1 MVKKDTGEY
10 TANIAEMDEV
20 IRKAWRPINLRY
32 EHRPEPS
39 VDIFMQQY
47 RRHIRSVPMKVRAL
61 DGQVLRSRAQKM
73 GEKTANGMD
82 LWSIKLLKRLPGPF
96 WDKLAELLQMVEK
109 TGTWP
114 DRVAEGFTSLVPK
127 GEGGGDPMKLRPL
140 TGLSQIYRI
149 WAGVRMED
157 AMEWQEGW
165 AHEESY
171 AFRPH
176 RSSPDAAAVLTLLI
190 ELSHAL
196 KAPIVGA
203 GSDYTKCFD
212 LVPQA
217 ISIEMLDIQGMEAG
231 VLRAFRGMYQ
241 QLQ

>member
-1 MVKKDTGEY
+1 
-10 TANIAEMDEV
+10 
-20 IRKAWRPINLRY
+20 
-32 EHRPEPS
+32 
-39 VDIFMQQY
+39 
-47 RRHIRSVPMKVRAL
+47 
-61 DGQVLRSRAQKM
+61 
-73 GEKTANGMD
+73 
-82 LWSIKLLKRLPGPF
+82 
-96 WDKLAELLQMVEK
+96 
-109 TGTWP
+109 
-114 DRVAEGFTSLVPK
+114 
-127 GEGGGDPMKLRPL
+127 MKLRPL
-140 TGLSQIYRI
+140 TVPSQIYRI

-176 RSSPDAAAVLTLLI
+176 RSSLDAAAVLTLLI

-217 ISIEMLDIQGMEAG
+217 ISIKMLDIQGMEAG
-231 VLRAFRGMYQ
+231 VLRAFRGMYT
-241 QLQ
+241 QLQRMFKINGCLGAWWRATNGILQGCPLSVLVINALTTTWKRVIDDMRTPVTVKTKALPPKPKEPQLPTC